1 MKKDLLIS
9 KCFRV
14 SKYYKNFEFNI
25 KGIGLFKGKME
36 DLVKKID
43 QSNLTLLNTS
53 SWIEVGAY
61 SISYPN
67 LIRMDKKHEVF
78 KILKNFEVAK

>member
-1 MKKDLLIS
+1 MKKDLLKS

-14 SKYYKNFEFNI
+14 SKYYKNFEFSI
-25 KGIGLFKGKME
+25 KGIGIFKGKME

-43 QSNLTLLNTS
+43 QSNLTLLNTI

-67 LIRMDKKHEVF
+67 LLKRNRNHEVF
-78 KILKNFEVAK
+78 KILENFKI